1 VPIPTPIVLNRAL
14 RNPGELGY
22 AYKNA
27 TATLDFHTS
36 TSADASMLDLFS
48 MSASNMRAGVVNL
61 NTRNSVTLAAM
72 IAGTIR
78 NEGSSA
84 VVTAA
89 NGRNAALDIVAA
101 AEGVPALGRHE
112 LGRLTAAVRSSATGT
127 GEEARELISRSLAEV
142 GQTRTWNLLIDLI
155 AQSGRYP
162 PNATSLA
169 QFVVEGEKRYWL
181 HVAIDRFTGEV
192 IDRQLEAVYE

>member
-1 VPIPTPIVLNRAL
+1 MPSPTPIVLNRAL

-27 TATLDFHTS
+27 TMTLDFHTS
-36 TSADASMLDLFS
+36 SSADASMLDLFS
-48 MSASNMRAGVVNL
+48 MSSANMRAGVINL
-61 NTRNSVTLAAM
+61 NTRNSVALAAM

-78 NEGSSA
+78 NEGSIA
-84 VVTAA
+84 VVTTA

-101 AEGVPALGRHE
+101 TEALPALGRHE
-112 LGRLTAAVRSSATGT
+112 LGRLTAAVRSSATGA

-142 GQTRTWNLLIDLI
+142 TQTRTWNLMIDLI

-181 HVAIDRFTGEV
+181 HIAIDRFTGEV